1 MITALIALS
10 LDIGGLQSAAPPP
23 PDVAIVILG
32 YGDAEESGRIISAL
46 AADGRLRARPA
57 MVPVE
62 GPVHCLGDDPEP
74 TEKRRSCVRA
84 AAPAGPRDAPIVVVA
99 LADTMERGSWQR
111 MECIGPGSTGFRRT
125 IYMRDFDH
133 PRPDVSQSVLSNLAG
148 CIREALE

>member
-10 LDIGGLQSAAPPP
+10 LGMGGPQSAAPLP

-57 MVPVE
+57 MVSVE
-62 GPVHCLGDDPEP
+62 DLVHCMGDDPEP

-99 LADTMERGSWQR
+99 IAATMERGSWQR